1 MNRLTRRVFI
11 GAVGGSTLAALAGC
25 AGGREPATVQVSL
38 AEVGSTEPLT
48 DEETQELDPGSYY
61 GDGFEI
67 VEPTTIE
74 YTVEVLEGSNVNVF
88 VLDQENLDAFEAEK
102 SFEAVPDSIDLD
114 VEYVEEVGLDLEPA
128 TYYLVVYNGDDAPE
142 NA

>member
-1 MNRLTRRVFI
+1 MTRRTFI
-11 GAVGGSTLAALAGC
+11 GAVGGSALAAIAGC

-38 AEVGSTEPLT
+38 AEVDSPDPLT
-48 DEETQELDPGSYY
+48 DGETQELDPGSYY

-67 VEPTTIE
+67 AEQTTIE
-74 YTVEVLEGSNVNVF
+74 YTVEVLEGSNVSVF
-88 VLDQENLDAFEAEK
+88 VLDEENLDDFEAEE

-114 VEYVEEVGLDLEPA
+114 VESVEEVGLDLDPA
-128 TYYLVVYNGDDAPE
+128 IYYLVVYNGDDTLD